1 MPRCELVQLARSSPN
16 SREGKL
22 HQQVA
27 TGSGVEAGRASRMN
41 ETRSAPGHHVAAP
54 ITATIRSTASF
65 RANAMSAVLA
75 AAVLALFALS
85 VMRSYSLG
93 HHERMYDNPVY
104 RWRES
109 LAIALSRM
117 QQPPLHGYLAYR
129 SIRNYLAENGLALM
143 VGEAKTISTAEG
155 RAALV
160 RDTARM
166 NGLLQEAARVPIDP
180 ALPPVIL
187 TGNELG
193 LVDFYYW
200 AFRIFG
206 LN

>member
-1 MPRCELVQLARSSPN
+1 
-16 SREGKL
+16 
-22 HQQVA
+22 
-27 TGSGVEAGRASRMN
+27 MN
-41 ETRSAPGHHVAAP
+41 EGPSASSLRTSPSLEPTMRPA
-54 ITATIRSTASF
+54 ASF
-65 RANAMSAVLA
+65 RARATSLALVVAVL
-75 AAVLALFALS
+75 LLFSLS
-85 VMRSYSLG
+85 VVRSYSLG
-93 HHERMYDNPVY
+93 QHERMYDNPVY

-117 QQPPLHGYLAYR
+117 QEPPLHGYLAYR

-206 LN
+206 LNLNSLVLFYYSILFVSVAVFALTFRRSPFCI